1 MLRISSPLST
11 RFANRTLGAALLIL
25 AALSGCTSAPQTRQ
39 LLQSPAESPPRRAL
53 VADVPFFAQEQYQ
66 CGPAALAM
74 ALRFSGVAADPQ
86 SLVDQV
92 YLPARQ
98 GSLQPEMLA
107 ASRRVDRLP
116 YSHPPRLDALLT
128 ALDNGLPVLV
138 LLNQGLDS
146 IPRWHYAVLIGYD
159 LSEETVT
166 LHSGVT
172 ERMIRPL
179 ALFEQS
185 WRKGGFWALSL
196 LDPSLPPPAALDL
209 QRYLQAALDL
219 SKGGRQKSAQQAFAS
234 ARQSWPD
241 SPLPWM
247 LEGNGHYAA
256 ARYRAAEQAFRHAIN
271 LDPSLIAAWNNL
283 AYALVGQE
291 CALAARASLS
301 CGLRLSPDSEILLD
315 SQKQLGELPASPS
328 AVCPPVTCTAQPR
341 S

>member
-1 MLRISSPLST
+1 M
-11 RFANRTLGAALLIL
+11 
-25 AALSGCTSAPQTRQ
+25 
-39 LLQSPAESPPRRAL
+39 

-74 ALRFSGVAADPQ
+74 ALRFSGAAADPQ

-107 ASRRVDRLP
+107 TSRRADRLP
-116 YSHPPRLDALLT
+116 YAHPPRLDALLT

-146 IPRWHYAVLIGYD
+146 LPRWHYAVLIGYD
-159 LSEETVT
+159 LGEGTIT

-172 ERMIRPL
+172 EKMLRPL

-185 WRKGGFWALSL
+185 WRRGGYWALSL
-196 LDPSLPPPAALDL
+196 LDPTRPPSTALDL

-219 SKGGRQKSAQQAFAS
+219 SRGGRQKAAEQALAS
-234 ARQSWPD
+234 ARQSWPG

-247 LEGNGHYAA
+247 IEGNNHYAA
-256 ARYRAAEQAFRHAIN
+256 ARYRPAEQAFRHALE
-271 LDPSLIAAWNNL
+271 LDPGLIAAWNNL
-283 AYALVGQE
+283 AYAFAGQE
-291 CALAARASLS
+291 CAFAARAALR
-301 CGLRLSPDSEILLD
+301 CGLHLSPDSQTLLD
-315 SQKQLGELPASPS
+315 SQKQLGELLASPS
-328 AVCPPVTCTAQPR
+328 AACPLVSCTVQPE